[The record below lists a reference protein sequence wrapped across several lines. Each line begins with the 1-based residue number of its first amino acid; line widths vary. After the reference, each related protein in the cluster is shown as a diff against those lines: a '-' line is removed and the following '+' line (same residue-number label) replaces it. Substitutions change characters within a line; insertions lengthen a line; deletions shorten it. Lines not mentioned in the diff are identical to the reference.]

1 MMTRPQRADV
11 VVWGMAVVAA
21 LAVLALASTG
31 TVPDLRAWLLACVVL
46 AALVAMAW
54 RMVANSRAR
63 QQAESRLQWIA
74 HGLPGAFYVYRKPP
88 DGAGVYEF
96 LSASADDVLGF
107 PREQVLEDPEVAR
120 QLVLPDDRKSL
131 NTAIS
136 RSHAELAPLAA
147 EFRVCAPDG
156 VIRWIR
162 STATPTREPG
172 GDVVWKGHWFDI
184 TDLHTTEQA
193 LRDALRRLEEAQ
205 ALARLGDWTCELAT
219 GQLSWSPEVY
229 RIMQRDPEHGPPTL
243 GQAVAMLEGGSVATA
258 DAFAAA
264 QESGETQ
271 QFETALRLEDNT
283 LRWLDVIVQPIRGAD
298 GTVSVLR
305 GTVQDISARKA
316 LELGLSQAK
325 ETADAASRAK
335 STFLATMSHEIR
347 TPLNGMLGLLEL
359 IDRMAMS
366 PELRTSLQAVQESG
380 RSLQLIIDDIL
391 DFSKVEAGKLEI
403 RPEPTGVRQAME
415 EIQRVYSGSAH
426 NMGLG
431 FSVRVD
437 PAIAPVVL
445 IDGLRLRQILGNFVS
460 NAIKFTPAGKVELR
474 VALLA
479 RDADLQLLRFEVED
493 SGIGVSPQ
501 EQKKLFQPF
510 EQAGGSARRFGGTG
524 LGLAISRRLAELMGG
539 MVTMSST
546 PGFGTTMEFELW
558 VRTADMPPRSTTAP
572 AAGHSHGTPVPPP
585 ERDGLQATAPAGD
598 VPLPGVL
605 VVDDHPI
612 NRMVMR
618 RQLEALG
625 FRAHDVE
632 GVSEAIPCWE
642 RGEHALILT
651 DLNMPGMSG
660 FDLSRIV
667 RQAEAAGGRARTPI
681 IACSANTAPGVLEEC
696 LQAGMDDYIAKP
708 IELAILRAKLE
719 RWLPLAPNG
728 VLPTAAEAAS
738 TAPSTQESPVAPA
751 TRVARDPRRVLLSSV
766 GPQALAKFRE
776 VNDVDVANLV
786 RAVESADMQAVVHW
800 SHRIKGACGFIGATD
815 LASVCGMLE
824 QAGRDRDGSGIAWLM
839 DTFKNELERLNAEL
853 DA

>member
-1 MMTRPQRADV
+1 MMTHPQRADV
-11 VVWGMAVVAA
+11 VTWGMAVLAAVAL
-21 LAVLALASTG
+21 LAIASRENAPG
-31 TVPDLRAWLLACVVL
+31 PSVWLLASVAL
-46 AALVAMAW
+46 ATLLAMAW
-54 RMVANSRAR
+54 RMVDHRRAR
-63 QQAESRLQWIA
+63 EQAESRLQWIA
-74 HGLPGAFYVYRKPP
+74 HGLPGAFYVYRQPP
-88 DGAGVYEF
+88 HAAGVYEF
-96 LSASADDVLGF
+96 LSENADAVLGL
-107 PREQVLEDPEVAR
+107 PREAVLRDAEVAR
-120 QLVLPDDRKSL
+120 QLVLPDDRDSL

-136 RSHAELAPLAA
+136 QSRNALAPLEAQ
-147 EFRVCAPDG
+147 FRVCPPDG
-156 VIRWIR
+156 VVRWIR
-162 STATPTREPG
+162 TAATPVREAG
-172 GDVVWKGHWFDI
+172 GDVVWNGHWFDI
-184 TDLHTTEQA
+184 TDLRTTEQA

-229 RIMQRDPEHGPPTL
+229 RIMQRDPGHGVPSL
-243 GQAVAMLEGGSVATA
+243 SEAVAMLEGASIATA

-264 QESGETQ
+264 QETGEAQ
-271 QFETALRLEDNT
+271 SFEAALRLEDDT
-283 LRWLDVIVQPIRGAD
+283 LRWLEVIVLPVHDAGGSITAM
-298 GTVSVLR
+298 R

-325 ETADAASRAK
+325 EAADAASRAK

-403 RPEPTGVRQAME
+403 RPEPTRVREAME
-415 EIQRVYSGSAH
+415 EIQRVYAGSAH
-426 NMGLG
+426 HMGLG

-437 PAIAPVVL
+437 PTIAPAVL

-501 EQKKLFQPF
+501 EQEKLFQPF
-510 EQAGGSARRFGGTG
+510 EQAGGSARRFGGSG

-539 MVTMSST
+539 MVAMRST

-558 VRTADMPPRSTTAP
+558 VRTADTPPRAP
-572 AAGHSHGTPVPPP
+572 AASTAGQSSGAPVPPP
-585 ERDGLQATAPAGD
+585 PDREGLRVASAGDGLAPS
-598 VPLPGVL
+598 VL

-625 FRAHDVE
+625 FPAHDVE
-632 GVSEAIPCWE
+632 GVAEAIPCWE
-642 RGEHALILT
+642 RGEHAVILT

-660 FDLSRIV
+660 FDLSRMV
-667 RQAEAAGGRARTPI
+667 RQVEAASGRARTPI
-681 IACSANTAPGVLEEC
+681 IACSANTIPGVLDEC

-708 IELAILRAKLE
+708 IELAVLRDKLE
-719 RWLPLAPNG
+719 RWLPGAGSAVMPA
-728 VLPTAAEAAS
+728 VVEPAS
-738 TAPSTQESPVAPA
+738 TAPAREDSPVAPA
-751 TRVARDPRRVLLSSV
+751 ARIARDRRGVLLSSV
-766 GPQALAKFRE
+766 GPRALAKFRE
-776 VNDVDVANLV
+776 VNDVDVANLI
-786 RAVESADMQAVVHW
+786 RAVACADMQAVVHW

-824 QAGRDRDGSGIAWLM
+824 QAGRDQDGSGIAWLM
-839 DTFKNELERLNAEL
+839 NTFNNELERLNAEL

>member
-1 MMTRPQRADV
+1 MMRRPQRADV
-11 VVWGMAVVAA
+11 VAWGVVVVAA
-21 LAVLALASTG
+21 LALLAIASRENG
-31 TVPDLRAWLLACVVL
+31 PPPWVWLLASVIL
-46 AALVAMAW
+46 ATLVAMAW
-54 RMVANSRAR
+54 RMVAHRRAR
-63 QQAESRLQWIA
+63 EQAESRLQWIA
-74 HGLPGAFYVYRKPP
+74 HGLPGAFYVYRQPP
-88 DGAGVYEF
+88 DAAGVYEF
-96 LSASADDVLGF
+96 LSDNADALLGL
-107 PREQVLEDPEVAR
+107 PREHVLQDAELAR
-120 QLVLPDDRKSL
+120 QLVLPDDRESL

-136 RSHAELAPLAA
+136 RSRAALAPLEA
-147 EFRVCAPDG
+147 EFRVRAPDG
-156 VIRWIR
+156 GVRWIR
-162 STATPTREPG
+162 STATPTREAG
-172 GDVVWKGHWFDI
+172 GDVVWNGHWFDI
-184 TDLHTTEQA
+184 TDLHATEQA

-205 ALARLGDWTCELAT
+205 ALARLGDWTCELAN
-219 GQLSWSPEVY
+219 GQLSWSREVY
-229 RIMQRDPEHGPPTL
+229 RILQRDPVHGVPPL
-243 GQAVAMLEGGSVATA
+243 SDAVAMLEGGSLSVA

-264 QESGETQ
+264 QETGEAQT
-271 QFETALRLEDNT
+271 FETALRLEDDS
-283 LRWLDVIVQPIRGAD
+283 LRWLEVIVLPVHDAAD
-298 GTVSVLR
+298 GITGMR

-325 ETADAASRAK
+325 EAADAASRAK

-403 RPEPTGVRQAME
+403 RPEPTRLHEAME
-415 EIQRVYSGSAH
+415 GIQRVYAGSAH

-437 PAIAPVVL
+437 PAIAPAVL

-493 SGIGVSPQ
+493 TGIGVSPQ

-524 LGLAISRRLAELMGG
+524 LGLAISQRLAELMGG
-539 MVTMSST
+539 MVTMRST

-558 VRTADMPPRSTTAP
+558 VRTADPPRRATA
-572 AAGHSHGTPVPPP
+572 ASATGHSSSAPVPPP
-585 ERDGLQATAPAGD
+585 TERVGLP
-598 VPLPGVL
+598 PSVL

-625 FRAHDVE
+625 FPAHDVE
-632 GVSEAIPCWE
+632 GVAEAMPCWE

-660 FDLSRIV
+660 FDLSRMV

-681 IACSANTAPGVLEEC
+681 IACSANTIPGVLDEC

-728 VLPTAAEAAS
+728 GLPTAAEAAS

-751 TRVARDPRRVLLSSV
+751 TGVARDPRRVLLSSV
-766 GPQALAKFRE
+766 GPRALAKFRE

-786 RAVESADMQAVVHW
+786 RAVECADMQAVVHW

>member
-1 MMTRPQRADV
+1 MMTRPQRADT
-11 VVWGMAVVAA
+11 VVWGIAM
-21 LAVLALASTG
+21 LTGLAL
-31 TVPDLRAWLLACVVL
+31 L
-46 AALVAMAW
+46 AATSRGNGPDARDWWMTSGILATLAAMAW

-88 DGAGVYEF
+88 EGAGVYEF
-96 LSASADDVLGF
+96 LSVNADAVLGF
-107 PREQVLEDPEVAR
+107 PREQVLQDAEVAR
-120 QLVLPDDRKSL
+120 QLVLPDDREDL

-156 VIRWIR
+156 AIRWIR
-162 STATPTREPG
+162 TTATPTREPG
-172 GDVVWKGHWFDI
+172 GDVVWNGHWFDI

-205 ALARLGDWTCELAT
+205 ALARLGDWTCVLAT

-229 RIMQRDPEHGPPTL
+229 RIMERDPEHGVPTL
-243 GQAVAMLEGGSVATA
+243 SEAVAMLEGATAATA

-264 QESGETQ
+264 QETGKAQ
-271 QFETALRLEDNT
+271 NFEAVLRLEDDT
-283 LRWLDVIVQPIRGAD
+283 LRWLEVIVSPVHDSAGVTT
-298 GTVSVLR
+298 GMR

-316 LELGLSQAK
+316 LEVGLSQAK
-325 ETADAASRAK
+325 EAADAASRAK

-403 RPEPTGVRQAME
+403 RPEPTHVQEAME
-415 EIQRVYSGSAH
+415 EIHRVYAGSAH
-426 NMGLG
+426 NVGLA

-437 PAIAPVVL
+437 PAIAPTVL
-445 IDGLRLRQILGNFVS
+445 IDGLRLRQVLGNFVS

-501 EQKKLFQPF
+501 EQEKLFQPF
-510 EQAGGSARRFGGTG
+510 EQVGCSARRFGGTG

-539 MVTMSST
+539 MVAMRST

-558 VRTADMPPRSTTAP
+558 VRTTDTPTRARQAMGAGRSPGASVLS
-572 AAGHSHGTPVPPP
+572 AGPDRSGQLAEGVGN
-585 ERDGLQATAPAGD
+585 DL
-598 VPLPGVL
+598 LPSVL
-605 VVDDHPI
+605 IVDDHPI

-625 FRAHDVE
+625 FPAHDVE
-632 GVSEAIPCWE
+632 GVAEAFRCWE
-642 RGEHALILT
+642 HGEHALILT

-660 FDLSRIV
+660 FDLSRMV
-667 RQAEAAGGRARTPI
+667 RQAEVAGVRARTPI
-681 IACSANTAPGVLEEC
+681 VACSANTIPGVLDEC

-708 IELAILRAKLE
+708 IELAVLRDKLE
-719 RWLPLAPNG
+719 RWLPACRTMPPKAAG
-728 VLPTAAEAAS
+728 VS
-738 TAPSTQESPVAPA
+738 VSAPA
-751 TRVARDPRRVLLSSV
+751 TKGPSVASGAEVARDSRTVLLSPV
-766 GPQALAKFRE
+766 GPRMLAKFRE
-776 VNDVDVANLV
+776 VNDDDVAHLV
-786 RAVESADMQAVVHW
+786 RAVACADMQGVAHW
-800 SHRIKGACGFIGATD
+800 SHRIKGACGFIGASD
-815 LASVCGMLE
+815 LASVCAMLE
-824 QAGRDRDGSGIAWLM
+824 HAGRDQDGPGIAWLM
-839 DTFKNELERLNAEL
+839 DMFNNELERLNAEL